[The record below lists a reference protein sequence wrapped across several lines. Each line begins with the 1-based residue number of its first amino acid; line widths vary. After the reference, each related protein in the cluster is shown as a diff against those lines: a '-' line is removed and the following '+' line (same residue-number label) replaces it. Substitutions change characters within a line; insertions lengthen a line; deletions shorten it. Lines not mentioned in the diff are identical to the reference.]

1 MFIISQT
8 LLKKTYYQMTM
19 KRTSKM
25 LATCLFFFVIAQT
38 LALAEDSLGVPEQWT
53 TENAVRFAL
62 ENNPNTAITKQRIA
76 AAQAAVQ
83 EANSAFY
90 PRLDLNASYQ
100 QTNNPMYSFGNILTQ
115 GEFDNT
121 IDFNNPGTTDNLGLN
136 ATISY
141 KLYNGGRD
149 QAGIDAAEANQN
161 ASLYEMDIVRSELSF
176 MVVKTLFTIVHA
188 EETLQARQSA
198 LESIDA
204 SLQVAKARY
213 EAGDLLKTDL
223 LNLEVHQ
230 FEARENMIQTQHAVN
245 LTKRSFLNL
254 LGLEQG
260 TVHVAPNCITE
271 QLVPNDLSYQKRP
284 ELQKLTASIEAAEA
298 HLRQAKSGYYP
309 TADAFA
315 GYQVDHGFELGG
327 SGNSWLGGIKI
338 NYNLFSGKQTEAQ
351 VATAEARLAEQK
363 QHQRKLTLAINLEV
377 EKAKLTVEQAQQRLQ
392 VTGKM
397 VELAEESASL
407 HRERFK
413 EGLIL
418 SSELIDVENRLT
430 DAKVRRTLARAAER
444 IAVADLRRAVGLG
457 QFDTA
462 SQANDS
468 MVNR

>member
-1 MFIISQT
+1 
-8 LLKKTYYQMTM
+8 MTM
-19 KRTSKM
+19 KRSSIM
-25 LATCLFFFVIAQT
+25 LATCLFFFAIVQT
-38 LALAEDSLGVPEQWT
+38 LAVAEETLAIPDQWT

-100 QTNNPMYSFGNILTQ
+100 QTNNPMYSFGNILNQ
-115 GEFDNT
+115 GEFDDT

-149 QAGIDAAEANQN
+149 QAGIDVAEANQN
-161 ASLYEMDIVRSELSF
+161 ASLYEMDIVRSKLSF
-176 MVVKTLFTIVHA
+176 MVVKTLFTIVQA

-198 LESIDA
+198 LDSIDA
-204 SLQVAKARY
+204 SLQVAKARH

-230 FEARENMIQTQHAVN
+230 FEARENMIQTKHAVN

-260 TVHVAPNCITE
+260 SVNIAPNCVTE
-271 QLVPNDLSYQKRP
+271 QLVPNDLSYKQRP
-284 ELQKLTASIEAAEA
+284 ELQKLTASIGAAEA
-298 HLRQAKSGYYP
+298 NLRQANSGYYP
-309 TADAFA
+309 TADVFA
-315 GYQVDHGFELGG
+315 GYQVDQGFELDG
-327 SGNSWLGGIKI
+327 SGNSWLAGIKI

-351 VATAEARLAEQK
+351 VATAKARLAEQK

-377 EKAKLTVEQAQQRLQ
+377 EKAKLAVEQAQQRLQ
-392 VTGKM
+392 VTEKM

-413 EGLIL
+413 EGLLL

-430 DAKVRRTLARAAER
+430 DAKVRRTLARAAKR
-444 IAVADLRRAVGLG
+444 IAIADLRRAIGLG
-457 QFDTA
+457 QFETA
-462 SQANDS
+462 SQADS
-468 MVNR
+468 SIDNR

>member
-1 MFIISQT
+1 V
-8 LLKKTYYQMTM
+8 KYYYKEKTYCQMTM
-19 KRTSKM
+19 KRSSIM

-38 LALAEDSLGVPEQWT
+38 LALAEETLAVPEQWT

-100 QTNNPMYSFGNILTQ
+100 QTNNPMYSFGNILNQ
-115 GEFDNT
+115 GEFDDT

-161 ASLYEMDIVRSELSF
+161 ASLYEMDIVRSQLSF
-176 MVVKTLFTIVHA
+176 MVVKTLFTIVQA

-198 LESIDA
+198 LDSIDA
-204 SLQVAKARY
+204 SLQVAKARH

-230 FEARENMIQTQHAVN
+230 FEARENMIQTKHAVN

-260 TVHVAPNCITE
+260 SVIIAPNCVTE
-271 QLVPNDLSYQKRP
+271 QLVPNDLSYKQRP
-284 ELQKLTASIEAAEA
+284 ELQKLTASLEAAEA
-298 HLRQAKSGYYP
+298 NLRQANSGYYP

-315 GYQVDHGFELGG
+315 GYQVNQGFELDG
-327 SGNSWLGGIKI
+327 SGNSWLAGIKI

-351 VATAEARLAEQK
+351 VATAKARLAEQK

-377 EKAKLTVEQAQQRLQ
+377 EKAKLAVEQAQQRLQ
-392 VTGKM
+392 VTEKM
-397 VELAEESASL
+397 VELAEENANL

-413 EGLIL
+413 EGLLL

-430 DAKVRRTLARAAER
+430 DAKVRRTLARAAKR
-444 IAVADLRRAVGLG
+444 IAIADLRRAIGLG
-457 QFDTA
+457 QFETA
-462 SQANDS
+462 SQTDS
-468 MVNR
+468 SIDNR